1 MARMYYERVFR
12 VLEEK
17 GVRYAVAGGVALVL
31 HGVVRFTADLDLLV
45 DLDRK
50 NLERFLLVMQEL
62 GYRPRNPVHAADLLD
77 PAKRQEWKRE
87 KSMQVFSFVD
97 PAQPMSLIDVFLEE
111 PMPFPEISAAIV
123 RMTAKGTTIPVVS
136 VEHLKRLKRLAA
148 RPQDLADIEALESLE
163 QEQP

>member
-1 MARMYYERVFR
+1 MYYERVFR
-12 VLEEK
+12 SLEAR

-50 NLERFLLVMQEL
+50 NLESFLRVMQEL
-62 GYRPRNPVHAADLLD
+62 GYRPRNPVDAAELLD
-77 PAKRQEWKRE
+77 PSKRQEWKRE

-111 PMPFPEISAAIV
+111 PIPFAEINAGIV
-123 RMTAKGTTIPVVS
+123 RMSAKGTTIPVVS
-136 VEHLKRLKRLAA
+136 VEHLKRLKRLAG
-148 RPQDLADIEALESLE
+148 RPQDLADIEAIESLE
-163 QEQP
+163 QERP